1 MTNDAKCG
9 TAPPPRSGSQPH
21 HASRF
26 PRSSRLARTR
36 APGCDLHRQARLPRD
51 LSTHPHP
58 RSSTLRR
65 HGAFGIA
72 RCRGSSQG
80 NRHQK
85 LIQRRTSSKYSS
97 SCPYHG
103 CAWCSKRIALKLSN
117 SEETWRSFLR
127 SDAHCAS
134 CLQRVTDTR
143 RRSARFNQHA
153 YASRTS
159 YAATSRQSFTRS
171 SSCIAN
177 SSSRDPSSLSPNRP
191 RPPRHRFL
199 STLLSKKQSAP

>member
-1 MTNDAKCG
+1 MTQSVA
-9 TAPPPRSGSQPH
+9 QPLRRAAANPTIH
-21 HASRF
+21 PASR
-26 PRSSRLARTR
+26 RLAHNR

-65 HGAFGIA
+65 HGAFGIT
-72 RCRGSSQG
+72 R
-80 NRHQK
+80 QK
-85 LIQRRTSSKYSS
+85 LIRRRTSSKCSS

-159 YAATSRQSFTRS
+159 YAATSRQNFTRS

-191 RPPRHRFL
+191 RPPRHRFP